1 VKMSKFEA
9 SHAKFGVKFDQ
20 IYALK
25 FDARGSNLK
34 NAANLMQT
42 PKVKFK

>member
-1 VKMSKFEA
+1 MKMGKFEA
-9 SHAKFGVKFDQ
+9 SRAKFSVKFDQ

-25 FDARGSNLK
+25 FDARSSNLK

-42 PKVKFK
+42 PRGKFK